1 LVHAVRTAGHHGG
14 FTLLEVLVVV
24 VIIAVMTT
32 IAMLSIGVLGTD
44 RELDAE
50 GDRFSD
56 VVAAATEQSQLEGRD
71 FGIWFGPARYQVLT
85 YVQRTQLWDS
95 VADDRLYE
103 SHELPAGLQV
113 AVELEGRPVPLG
125 AEQPGTPRVPQV
137 LLYSSGDAS
146 PYRLVLTRDG
156 SESRWLVD
164 GQPDG
169 TLVVTRPGAA
179 P

>member
-1 LVHAVRTAGHHGG
+1 VHAARTAGRHGG
-14 FTLLEVLVVV
+14 FTLLEILVVV
-24 VIIAVMTT
+24 VIIAVLTT
-32 IAMLSIGVLGTD
+32 VAMLSIGVLGTD

-50 GDRFSD
+50 GDRYSD
-56 VVAAATEQSQLEGRD
+56 VVAAAAEQSQLEGRD

-85 YVQRTQLWDS
+85 YVQQTQQWDS
-95 VADDRLYE
+95 IADDRLYA
-103 SHELPAGLQV
+103 SHELPAGVQV
-113 AVELEGRPVPLG
+113 AVELEGRQLPLG
-125 AEQPGTPRVPQV
+125 VGQPGAPRVPQV

-146 PYRLVLTRDG
+146 PYRLTLTRDG

-169 TLVVTRPGAA
+169 TLIVTRPGAA